1 MQKVKRIALLFSI
14 FLILLIS
21 IAAVSAANADDNLS
35 SGVNEE
41 IVETGIGLDECS
53 LNVPADG
60 SVEDNEDRVLCSD
73 SSSDGADSKSSLK
86 GTGNGKSSLKD
97 SLDSVYYVDSDNL
110 DSFFADG
117 FLKDDYADS
126 ILVFNGEFND
136 KGILDI
142 KSSNVT
148 IIGNNS
154 LLKNTAFCL
163 ESNNIMLA
171 GLNFVWNREFSDNDN
186 AGILVLGDNCTIY
199 NCTIDYAVPE
209 TTTGFCVYAEGSDG
223 DKIENFTLAN
233 STINFVGNNLRGG
246 WDYCIFID
254 QVENAMVY
262 GNNINS
268 SLPLRA
274 VNYAFDIFGGVSMEA
289 VGVFVAQSCPNLT
302 FSSNKVFSS
311 VNGGGN
317 AYPTLDT
324 VVIYGCNNATIENN
338 DIHVEDFDSKDGKD
352 NYLQG
357 IDLYFSNNVTIV
369 HNKIDM
375 VTTGGRAGMGTAYPI
390 QVNGPSKGVLIAYNN
405 LTTFNYGPNCG
416 IYSMN
421 YYGQTQ
427 NYMISNFINVTG
439 LASTHYYALVA
450 GIEVQDSDDLIW
462 NNTII
467 VNNIGEYSDS
477 NNIYGISYSQS
488 TDGNHKYNIQYNNVT
503 TNGRYAVSLSGPQ
516 SLVVDSIIANN
527 VLNTNKSSGNRA
539 VRVGAG
545 YNNTIR
551 NNTDGVFRNTLNP
564 DDLPD
569 WLKNHKGLIPNIFVP
584 RYYREGSNGTGLT
597 DVKGNG
603 TAPWNTNGSSGG
615 TNSGNGNSGSGVS
628 GNGSN
633 PNSDSVLGSNRDTAP
648 GVGGDASPSISA
660 ASPSDSGSSAANPNA
675 YEIDE
680 HDNVVSKSSDY
691 LQLGLICIVA
701 LLLLI
706 IGYKRQ
712 KDKEEEE
719 QLKIFVYNGV
729 FAKKY
734 QF

>member
-21 IAAVSAANADDNLS
+21 IAAVSAVKADDTLS

-154 LLKNTAFCL
+154 LLKDTVFCL

-199 NCTIDYAVPE
+199 NCTMDYAVPE

-246 WDYCIFID
+246 WDYCIFVD

-262 GNNINS
+262 GNDINS

-274 VNYAFDIFGGVSMEA
+274 VDYSFDIFGGVSMEA

-317 AYPTLDT
+317 SYPTLDT
-324 VVIYGCNNATIENN
+324 LVIYGCNNATIENN
-338 DIHVEDFDSKDGKD
+338 DIHVEDFNSKDGKD
-352 NYLQG
+352 NYG
-357 IDLYFSNNVTIV
+357 
-369 HNKIDM
+369 
-375 VTTGGRAGMGTAYPI
+375 
-390 QVNGPSKGVLIAYNN
+390 
-405 LTTFNYGPNCG
+405 NC
-416 IYSMN
+416 
-421 YYGQTQ
+421 
-427 NYMISNFINVTG
+427 
-439 LASTHYYALVA
+439 L
-450 GIEVQDSDDLIW
+450 
-462 NNTII
+462 
-467 VNNIGEYSDS
+467 
-477 NNIYGISYSQS
+477 SYSGQR
-488 TDGNHKYNIQYNNVT
+488 T
-503 TNGRYAVSLSGPQ
+503 
-516 SLVVDSIIANN
+516 
-527 VLNTNKSSGNRA
+527 
-539 VRVGAG
+539 
-545 YNNTIR
+545 
-551 NNTDGVFRNTLNP
+551 F
-564 DDLPD
+564 
-569 WLKNHKGLIPNIFVP
+569 
-584 RYYREGSNGTGLT
+584 
-597 DVKGNG
+597 
-603 TAPWNTNGSSGG
+603 
-615 TNSGNGNSGSGVS
+615 
-628 GNGSN
+628 
-633 PNSDSVLGSNRDTAP
+633 
-648 GVGGDASPSISA
+648 
-660 ASPSDSGSSAANPNA
+660 
-675 YEIDE
+675 
-680 HDNVVSKSSDY
+680 
-691 LQLGLICIVA
+691 
-701 LLLLI
+701 
-706 IGYKRQ
+706 KRCY
-712 KDKEEEE
+712 DC
-719 QLKIFVYNGV
+719 L
-729 FAKKY
+729 
-734 QF
+734 

>member
-41 IVETGIGLDECS
+41 IVETGIGLDDYS
-53 LNVPADG
+53 LDYPADG
-60 SVEDNEDRVLCSD
+60 SVEDNGDMVLCSD
-73 SSSDGADSKSSLK
+73 SSSNDEDSKSKSSLRS
-86 GTGNGKSSLKD
+86 TGKSSLKD

-171 GLNFVWNREFSDNDN
+171 GLDFVWNREFSDNDN

-199 NCTIDYAVPE
+199 NCTINYIVPE
-209 TTTGFCVYAEGSDG
+209 ATSGFCIYAEGSDG

-274 VNYAFDIFGGVSMEA
+274 VNYAFDIFGGVSMES
-289 VGVFVAQSCPNLT
+289 VGVFVAQSSPNLT
-302 FSSNKVFSS
+302 FSNNKVFSS
-311 VNGGGN
+311 VNGGGSS
-317 AYPTLDT
+317 YPTLDT
-324 VVIYGCNNATIENN
+324 LVIYDCSNSTIEGN
-338 DIHVEDFDSKDGKD
+338 DIHVEDFDSKNGKD

-369 HNKIDM
+369 HNKIDIK
-375 VTTGGRAGMGTAYPI
+375 TTGGRAGMGTAYPI
-390 QVNGPSKGVLIAYNN
+390 QVNGPSKGVMIAYNN
-405 LTTFNYGPNCG
+405 LTTANFGPNCG

-439 LASTHYYALVA
+439 YASTHYWALVA

-467 VNNIGEYSDS
+467 VNNIGNYSSS
-477 NNIYGISYSQS
+477 NNIYGISYSQN
-488 TDGNHKYNIQYNNVT
+488 TKGDHKYNIQYNNVT
-503 TNGRYAVSLSGPQ
+503 TNGRYAVSLSGTD
-516 SLVVDSIIANN
+516 SMVVDSIIANN
-527 VLNTNKSSGNRA
+527 VLNSETSSGNRA

-551 NNTDGVFRNTLNP
+551 NNTDGVFRNSLNP

-569 WLKNHKGLIPNIFVP
+569 WLKNHKGLIPSILVP
-584 RYYREGSNGTGLT
+584 SYYRPDSGGSGWT
-597 DVKGNG
+597 DNEGNG
-603 TAPWNTNGSSGG
+603 TSH
-615 TNSGNGNSGSGVS
+615 SGSGNARGNGHGSHDGDVS
-628 GNGSN
+628 GNGTDS
-633 PNSDSVLGSNRDTAP
+633 NSDAVLGSDHDAAP
-648 GVGGDASPSISA
+648 GVGGDVAPSISA

-691 LQLGLICIVA
+691 LQLGIICIVA

-719 QLKIFVYNGV
+719 
-729 FAKKY
+729 
-734 QF
+734 

>member
-1 MQKVKRIALLFSI
+1 MQKVKRIALLCSR

-21 IAAVSAANADDNLS
+21 IAAVSAVKADDTLS

-53 LNVPADG
+53 LNYPLDE

-73 SSSDGADSKSSLK
+73 SSSNGADSKSSLK

-97 SLDSVYYVDSDNL
+97 SLDSVYYVDSANL

-142 KSSNVT
+142 RSSNVT

-154 LLKNTAFCL
+154 LLKDTAFCL

-199 NCTIDYAVPE
+199 NCTIDYSVPE

-223 DKIENFTLAN
+223 DKIENFTLTN
-233 STINFVGNNLRGG
+233 NTINFVGNNLRGG
-246 WDYCIFID
+246 WDYCIFVD

-262 GNNINS
+262 GNDINS

-274 VNYAFDIFGGVSMEA
+274 VDYSFDIFGGVSMEA

-317 AYPTLDT
+317 SYPTLDT
-324 VVIYGCNNATIENN
+324 LVIYGCNNATIENN
-338 DIHVEDFDSKDGKD
+338 DIHVEDFNSKDGKD

-421 YYGQTQ
+421 HYGQTQ

-439 LASTHYYALVA
+439 VASTHYYALVA

-503 TNGRYAVSLSGPQ
+503 TNGRYAVSLSGSG

-569 WLKNHKGLIPNIFVP
+569 WLKNHKGLVP
-584 RYYREGSNGTGLT
+584 RIVVPKYYREGSNGSGLT
-597 DVKGNG
+597 DDEGNG
-603 TAPWNTNGSSGG
+603 AAPWNT
-615 TNSGNGNSGSGVS
+615 
-628 GNGSN
+628 GSN
-633 PNSDSVLGSNRDTAP
+633 PNGDTVFGSNRDTAP
-648 GVGGDASPSISA
+648 GFGGDASPSFTA
-660 ASPSDSGSSAANPNA
+660 ASPGESGSSAADPNA

-701 LLLLI
+701 LLLLLV
-706 IGYKRQ
+706 GYKRQ

-719 QLKIFVYNGV
+719 
-729 FAKKY
+729 
-734 QF
+734 

>member
-14 FLILLIS
+14 FLILLVSIS
-21 IAAVSAANADDNLS
+21 LVSAEDADDNLS
-35 SGVNEE
+35 SRVNEE
-41 IVETGIGLDECS
+41 IIDTGIGLDDYS
-53 LNVPADG
+53 LDG
-60 SVEDNEDRVLCSD
+60 PVDEMPVYILDDGIVEDNEDMVLCSD
-73 SSSDGADSKSSLK
+73 SSSNDVDPKSGSSLK
-86 GTGNGKSSLKD
+86 STGNDKSSLKD

-117 FLKDDYADS
+117 FLKEDYADS
-126 ILVFNGEFND
+126 VLVFNGEFID
-136 KGILDI
+136 RGILDI

-154 LLKNTAFCL
+154 LLKDTAFCL
-163 ESNNIMLA
+163 ESSNIMLA
-171 GLNFVWNREFSDNDN
+171 GLNFVWNREFGDNDN

-199 NCTIDYAVPE
+199 NCSIDYVVPE
-209 TTTGFCVYAEGSDG
+209 ATTGFCVYAEGTDG

-274 VNYAFDIFGGVSMEA
+274 VVYTFDIFGGVSMET

-317 AYPTLDT
+317 SYPTLDT
-324 VVIYGCNNATIENN
+324 LVIYGCNNATIENN

-369 HNKIDM
+369 HNMIDIK
-375 VTTGGRAGMGTAYPI
+375 TTGGRAGMGTAYPI
-390 QVNGPSKGVLIAYNN
+390 QVNGPSKGVMIAYNN
-405 LTTFNYGPNCG
+405 LTTFNFGPNCG

-439 LASTHYYALVA
+439 LASTHYWALVA

-467 VNNIGEYSDS
+467 VNNIGNYSNS
-477 NNIYGISYSQS
+477 NNIYGISYSQN
-488 TDGNHKYNIQYNNVT
+488 TKGDHKYNIQYNNVT
-503 TNGRYAVSLSGPQ
+503 TNGRYAVSLSGTD
-516 SLVVDSIIANN
+516 SMVVDSIIANN
-527 VLNTNKSSGNRA
+527 VLNSETSSGNRA
-539 VRVGAG
+539 VRVGSG

-569 WLKNHKGLIPNIFVP
+569 WLKNHNGLIPNIVVP
-584 RYYREGSNGTGLT
+584 RYYRPGSDGTGLT
-597 DVKGNG
+597 DNEGNG
-603 TAPWNTNGSSGG
+603 AAPWNTNGSSSG

-628 GNGSN
+628 GNGTN
-633 PNSDSVLGSNRDTAP
+633 PNSDAVLGSDHDTAP

-660 ASPSDSGSSAANPNA
+660 ASPGESGSSAADPDA
-675 YEIDE
+675 YEINE
-680 HDNVVSKSSDY
+680 RENLAVKSVDY

-719 QLKIFVYNGV
+719 
-729 FAKKY
+729 
-734 QF
+734 

>member
-35 SGVNEE
+35 STVNEE
-41 IVETGIGLDECS
+41 IVETGIGLDDYS
-53 LNVPADG
+53 LDYPADG
-60 SVEDNEDRVLCSD
+60 SVEDNGDMVLCSD
-73 SSSDGADSKSSLK
+73 SSSNDEDSKSKSSLRS
-86 GTGNGKSSLKD
+86 TGKSSLKD
-97 SLDSVYYVDSDNL
+97 SSDSVYYVDNDNW

-126 ILVFNGEFND
+126 ILVFNEEFKD
-136 KGILDI
+136 KGILNI
-142 KSSNVT
+142 QSSNVT
-148 IIGNNS
+148 VIGNNS
-154 LLKNTAFCL
+154 LLTNTAFCI
-163 ESNNIMLA
+163 ESSNVMLT
-171 GLNFVWNREFSDNDN
+171 GLNFVWNREFGDNDN

-199 NCTIDYAVPE
+199 NCTINYTVPE
-209 TTTGFCVYAEGSDG
+209 ATSGFCIYAEGASG

-274 VNYAFDIFGGVSMEA
+274 VNYAFDIFGGVSMES
-289 VGVFVAQSCPNLT
+289 VGVFVAQSSPNLT
-302 FSSNKVFSS
+302 FSNNKVFSS
-311 VNGGGN
+311 VNGGGSS
-317 AYPTLDT
+317 YPTLDT
-324 VVIYGCNNATIENN
+324 LVIYDCSNSTIEGN
-338 DIHVEDFDSKDGKD
+338 DIHVEDFDSKNGKD

-369 HNKIDM
+369 HNKIDIK
-375 VTTGGRAGMGTAYPI
+375 TTGGRSGMGTAYPI
-390 QVNGPSKGVLIAYNN
+390 QVNGPSKGVMIAYNN
-405 LTTFNYGPNCG
+405 LTTANFGPNCG

-439 LASTHYYALVA
+439 YASTHYWALVA

-467 VNNIGEYSDS
+467 VNNIGNYSSS
-477 NNIYGISYSQS
+477 NNIYGISYSQN
-488 TDGNHKYNIQYNNVT
+488 TKGDHKYNIQYNNVT
-503 TNGRYAVSLSGPQ
+503 TNGRYAVSLSGTD
-516 SLVVDSIIANN
+516 SMVVDSIIANN
-527 VLNTNKSSGNRA
+527 VLNSETSSGNRA
-539 VRVGAG
+539 VRVGSG

-569 WLKNHKGLIPNIFVP
+569 WLKNHKGLIPSILVP
-584 RYYREGSNGTGLT
+584 SYYRPDSGGSGWT
-597 DVKGNG
+597 DNEGNG
-603 TAPWNTNGSSGG
+603 TSH
-615 TNSGNGNSGSGVS
+615 SGSGNARGNGHGSHDGDVS
-628 GNGSN
+628 GNGTDSS
-633 PNSDSVLGSNRDTAP
+633 SDAVLGSDHDTSL
-648 GVGGDASPSISA
+648 GIGGDASPSVSA

-691 LQLGLICIVA
+691 LQLGIICIVA
-701 LLLLI
+701 LLLLLV
-706 IGYKRQ
+706 GYKRQ

-719 QLKIFVYNGV
+719 
-729 FAKKY
+729 
-734 QF
+734 

>member
-14 FLILLIS
+14 FLILLVSIS
-21 IAAVSAANADDNLS
+21 SVSAVNADDNLS
-35 SGVNEE
+35 SIGNEE
-41 IVETGIGLDECS
+41 IVETGIGLDDCS

-60 SVEDNEDRVLCSD
+60 SVEDNGDMVLCSD

-86 GTGNGKSSLKD
+86 GNGKSSLKD
-97 SLDSVYYVDSDNL
+97 SSDSVYYVDSDNL

-126 ILVFNGEFND
+126 VLVFNGEFND

-154 LLKNTAFCL
+154 LLKDTVFCL

-171 GLNFVWNREFSDNDN
+171 GLNFVWNREFGDNDN

-199 NCTIDYAVPE
+199 NCTMDYSVPE

-223 DKIENFTLAN
+223 DMIENFTLAN

-317 AYPTLDT
+317 SYPTLDT

-338 DIHVEDFDSKDGKD
+338 DIHVEDFNSKDDKD

-375 VTTGGRAGMGTAYPI
+375 ITTGGRAGMGTAYPI

-405 LTTFNYGPNCG
+405 LTTFNFGPNCG

-439 LASTHYYALVA
+439 VASTHYWALVA

-488 TDGNHKYNIQYNNVT
+488 TKGDHKYNIQYNNVT
-503 TNGRYAVSLSGPQ
+503 TNGRYAVSLSGSE

-527 VLNTNKSSGNRA
+527 VLNTYKSSGNRA
-539 VRVGAG
+539 VRVGSG

-569 WLKNHKGLIPNIFVP
+569 WLKNHKGLVP
-584 RYYREGSNGTGLT
+584 RIVVPKYYREGSNGSGLT
-597 DVKGNG
+597 DDEGNG
-603 TAPWNTNGSSGG
+603 AAPWNT
-615 TNSGNGNSGSGVS
+615 
-628 GNGSN
+628 GSN
-633 PNSDSVLGSNRDTAP
+633 PNGDTVFGSNRDTAP
-648 GVGGDASPSISA
+648 GFGGDASPSFTA
-660 ASPSDSGSSAANPNA
+660 ASPGESGSSAADPNA

-691 LQLGLICIVA
+691 LQLCIICIVA
-701 LLLLI
+701 LLLLLV
-706 IGYKRQ
+706 GYKRQ

-719 QLKIFVYNGV
+719 
-729 FAKKY
+729 
-734 QF
+734 

>member
-21 IAAVSAANADDNLS
+21 IAAVSAVKADDTLS

-73 SSSDGADSKSSLK
+73 SSSDCADSKSSLK
-86 GTGNGKSSLKD
+86 GNGKSSLKD

-126 ILVFNGEFND
+126 VLVFNGEFND

-154 LLKNTAFCL
+154 LLKDTVFCL

-233 STINFVGNNLRGG
+233 STINFVGNNLHGG
-246 WDYCIFID
+246 WDYCIFVD
-254 QVENAMVY
+254 QVEKSMVY
-262 GNNINS
+262 GNDINS

-274 VNYAFDIFGGVSMEA
+274 VDYSFDIFGGVSMEA

-317 AYPTLDT
+317 SYPTLDT
-324 VVIYGCNNATIENN
+324 LVIYGCNNATIENN
-338 DIHVEDFDSKDGKD
+338 DIHVEDFNSKDGKD

-369 HNKIDM
+369 HNKIDIK
-375 VTTGGRAGMGTAYPI
+375 TTGGRSGMGTAYPI
-390 QVNGPSKGVLIAYNN
+390 QVNGPSKGVMIAYNN
-405 LTTFNYGPNCG
+405 LTTANFGPNCG

-439 LASTHYYALVA
+439 YASTHYWALVA

-467 VNNIGEYSDS
+467 VNNIGNYSSS
-477 NNIYGISYSQS
+477 NNIYGISYSQN
-488 TDGNHKYNIQYNNVT
+488 TKGDHKYNIQYNNVT
-503 TNGRYAVSLSGPQ
+503 TNGRYAVSLSGTD
-516 SLVVDSIIANN
+516 SMVVDSIIANN
-527 VLNTNKSSGNRA
+527 VLNSETSSGNRA
-539 VRVGAG
+539 VRVGSG

-569 WLKNHKGLIPNIFVP
+569 WLKNHKGLIPSILVP
-584 RYYREGSNGTGLT
+584 SYYRPDSGGSGWT
-597 DVKGNG
+597 DNEGNG
-603 TAPWNTNGSSGG
+603 TSH
-615 TNSGNGNSGSGVS
+615 SGSGNARGNGHGSHDGDVS
-628 GNGSN
+628 GNGTDS
-633 PNSDSVLGSNRDTAP
+633 NSDAVLGSDHDAAP
-648 GVGGDASPSISA
+648 GVGGDASPSVSA

-691 LQLGLICIVA
+691 LQLGIICIVA
-701 LLLLI
+701 LLLLLV
-706 IGYKRQ
+706 GYKRQ

-719 QLKIFVYNGV
+719 
-729 FAKKY
+729 
-734 QF
+734 

>member
-14 FLILLIS
+14 FLILLVSIS
-21 IAAVSAANADDNLS
+21 SVSAVNADDNLS
-35 SGVNEE
+35 SIGNEE
-41 IVETGIGLDECS
+41 IVETGIGLDDCS

-86 GTGNGKSSLKD
+86 GNGKSSLKD

-154 LLKNTAFCL
+154 LLKDTVFCL

-199 NCTIDYAVPE
+199 NCTIDYSVPE

-246 WDYCIFID
+246 WDYCIFVD

-262 GNNINS
+262 GNDINS

-274 VNYAFDIFGGVSMEA
+274 VDYSFDIFGGVSMEA

-317 AYPTLDT
+317 SYPTLDT
-324 VVIYGCNNATIENN
+324 LVIYGCNNATIENN
-338 DIHVEDFDSKDGKD
+338 DIHVEDFNSKDGKD

-488 TDGNHKYNIQYNNVT
+488 TKGDHKYNIQYNNVT
-503 TNGRYAVSLSGPQ
+503 TNGRYAVSLSGSG

-569 WLKNHKGLIPNIFVP
+569 WLKNHKGLVPRIVVP
-584 RYYREGSNGTGLT
+584 RYYREGSNGSGLT
-597 DVKGNG
+597 DDEGNG
-603 TAPWNTNGSSGG
+603 AAPWNT
-615 TNSGNGNSGSGVS
+615 
-628 GNGSN
+628 GSN
-633 PNSDSVLGSNRDTAP
+633 PNGDTVFGSNRDTAP
-648 GVGGDASPSISA
+648 GFGGDASPSFTA
-660 ASPSDSGSSAANPNA
+660 ASPGESGSSAADPNA

-691 LQLGLICIVA
+691 LQLGIICIVA
-701 LLLLI
+701 LLLLLV
-706 IGYKRQ
+706 GYKRQ

-719 QLKIFVYNGV
+719 
-729 FAKKY
+729 
-734 QF
+734 

>member
-21 IAAVSAANADDNLS
+21 IAAVSAANADDTLS

-53 LNVPADG
+53 LNYPLDE
-60 SVEDNEDRVLCSD
+60 SVEDNGDIVLCSD

-97 SLDSVYYVDSDNL
+97 SLDSVYNVDSDNL

-154 LLKNTAFCL
+154 LLKDTVFCL

-199 NCTIDYAVPE
+199 NCTIDYSVPE

-274 VNYAFDIFGGVSMEA
+274 VDYSFDIFGGVSMEA

-311 VNGGGN
+311 VNGGGKT
-317 AYPTLDT
+317 YPTLDT
-324 VVIYGCNNATIENN
+324 LVIYGCNNAKIENN
-338 DIHVEDFDSKDGKD
+338 DIHVEDFNSKDGKD

-375 VTTGGRAGMGTAYPI
+375 ITTGGRAGMGTAYPI

-439 LASTHYYALVA
+439 VASTHYYALVA

-467 VNNIGEYSDS
+467 VNNIGEYNDA

-488 TDGNHKYNIQYNNVT
+488 TDGNHTYNIQYNNVT

-569 WLKNHKGLIPNIFVP
+569 WLKNHKGLVPRIVVP
-584 RYYREGSNGTGLT
+584 RYYREGSNGSGLT
-597 DVKGNG
+597 DDEGNG
-603 TAPWNTNGSSGG
+603 AAPWNT
-615 TNSGNGNSGSGVS
+615 
-628 GNGSN
+628 GSN
-633 PNSDSVLGSNRDTAP
+633 PNGDTVFGSNRDTAP
-648 GVGGDASPSISA
+648 GFGGDASPSFTA
-660 ASPSDSGSSAANPNA
+660 ASPGESGSSAADPNA

-680 HDNVVSKSSDY
+680 QDNVVSKSSDY
-691 LQLGLICIVA
+691 FQLGIICIVA
-701 LLLLI
+701 LLLLLV
-706 IGYKRQ
+706 GYKRQ

-719 QLKIFVYNGV
+719 
-729 FAKKY
+729 
-734 QF
+734 

>member
-21 IAAVSAANADDNLS
+21 IAAVSAVKADDTLS

-60 SVEDNEDRVLCSD
+60 SVEDNGDRVLCSD

-154 LLKNTAFCL
+154 LLKDTVFCL
-163 ESNNIMLA
+163 ESNNIILA

-199 NCTIDYAVPE
+199 NCTIDYSVPE

-246 WDYCIFID
+246 WDYCIFVD

-262 GNNINS
+262 GNDINS

-274 VNYAFDIFGGVSMEA
+274 VDYSFDIFGGVSMEA
-289 VGVFVAQSCPNLT
+289 VGVFVAQYCPNLT

-311 VNGGGN
+311 VNGGGKS
-317 AYPTLDT
+317 YPTLDT
-324 VVIYGCNNATIENN
+324 LVIYGCNNATIENN
-338 DIHVEDFDSKDGKD
+338 DIHVEDFNSKDGKD

-375 VTTGGRAGMGTAYPI
+375 ITTGGRAGMGTAYPI

-439 LASTHYYALVA
+439 VASTHYYALVA

-467 VNNIGEYSDS
+467 VNNIGEYRDS

-488 TDGNHKYNIQYNNVT
+488 TDGNHTYNIQYNNVT
-503 TNGRYAVSLSGPQ
+503 TNGRYAVSLSGPG

-539 VRVGAG
+539 VHVGAG

-569 WLKNHKGLIPNIFVP
+569 WLKNHKGLVP
-584 RYYREGSNGTGLT
+584 KIVVPKYYREGSNGSGLT
-597 DVKGNG
+597 DDEGNG
-603 TAPWNTNGSSGG
+603 AAPWNT
-615 TNSGNGNSGSGVS
+615 
-628 GNGSN
+628 GSN
-633 PNSDSVLGSNRDTAP
+633 PNGDTVFGSNRDTAP
-648 GVGGDASPSISA
+648 GFGGDASPSFTA
-660 ASPSDSGSSAANPNA
+660 ASPGESGSSAADPNA

-691 LQLGLICIVA
+691 LQLGIICIVA
-701 LLLLI
+701 LLLLLV
-706 IGYKRQ
+706 GYKRQ

-719 QLKIFVYNGV
+719 
-729 FAKKY
+729 
-734 QF
+734 

>member
-86 GTGNGKSSLKD
+86 GNGKSSLKD
-97 SLDSVYYVDSDNL
+97 SLDSVYNVDSDNL

-126 ILVFNGEFND
+126 VLVFNGEFND

-154 LLKNTAFCL
+154 LLKDTAFCL

-171 GLNFVWNREFSDNDN
+171 GLNFVWNREFGDNDN

-199 NCTIDYAVPE
+199 NCTMDYAVPE
-209 TTTGFCVYAEGSDG
+209 TTTGFCVYVEGSDG

-254 QVENAMVY
+254 QVENAIVY

-289 VGVFVAQSCPNLT
+289 VGVFVAQSSPNLT
-302 FSSNKVFSS
+302 FSNNKVFSS
-311 VNGGGN
+311 VNGGGSS
-317 AYPTLDT
+317 YPTLDT
-324 VVIYGCNNATIENN
+324 LVIYDCSNSTIEGN
-338 DIHVEDFDSKDGKD
+338 DIHVEDFDSKNGKD

-369 HNKIDM
+369 HNKIDIK
-375 VTTGGRAGMGTAYPI
+375 TTGGRAGMGTAYPI
-390 QVNGPSKGVLIAYNN
+390 QVNGPSKGVMIAYNN
-405 LTTFNYGPNCG
+405 LTTANFGPNCG

-439 LASTHYYALVA
+439 YASTHYWALVA

-467 VNNIGEYSDS
+467 VNNIGNYSSS
-477 NNIYGISYSQS
+477 NNIYGISYSQN
-488 TDGNHKYNIQYNNVT
+488 TKGDHKYNIQYNNVT
-503 TNGRYAVSLSGPQ
+503 TNGRYAVSLSGTD
-516 SLVVDSIIANN
+516 SMVVDSIIANN
-527 VLNTNKSSGNRA
+527 VLNSETSSGNRA
-539 VRVGAG
+539 VRVGSG

-569 WLKNHKGLIPNIFVP
+569 WLKNHKGLVPRIVVP
-584 RYYREGSNGTGLT
+584 RYYREGSNGSGLT
-597 DVKGNG
+597 DDEGNG
-603 TAPWNTNGSSGG
+603 AAPWNT
-615 TNSGNGNSGSGVS
+615 
-628 GNGSN
+628 GSN
-633 PNSDSVLGSNRDTAP
+633 PNGDTVFGSNRDTAP
-648 GVGGDASPSISA
+648 GFGGDASPSFTA
-660 ASPSDSGSSAANPNA
+660 ASPGESGSSAADPNA

-691 LQLGLICIVA
+691 LQLCIICIVA
-701 LLLLI
+701 LLLLLV
-706 IGYKRQ
+706 GYKRQ

-719 QLKIFVYNGV
+719 
-729 FAKKY
+729 
-734 QF
+734 

>member
-41 IVETGIGLDECS
+41 IVETGIGLDDYS
-53 LNVPADG
+53 LDYPADG
-60 SVEDNEDRVLCSD
+60 SVEDNGDMVLCSD
-73 SSSDGADSKSSLK
+73 SSSNDEDSKSKSSLRS
-86 GTGNGKSSLKD
+86 TGKSSLKD
-97 SLDSVYYVDSDNL
+97 SSDSVYYVDNDNW

-126 ILVFNGEFND
+126 ILVFNEEFKD
-136 KGILDI
+136 KGILNI
-142 KSSNVT
+142 QSSNVT
-148 IIGNNS
+148 VIGNNS
-154 LLKNTAFCL
+154 LLTNTAFCI
-163 ESNNIMLA
+163 ESSNVMLT
-171 GLNFVWNREFSDNDN
+171 GLNFVWNREFGDNDN

-199 NCTIDYAVPE
+199 NCTINYTVPE
-209 TTTGFCVYAEGSDG
+209 ATSGFCIYAEGASG

-274 VNYAFDIFGGVSMEA
+274 VNYAFDIFGGVSMES
-289 VGVFVAQSCPNLT
+289 VGVFVAQSSPNLT
-302 FSSNKVFSS
+302 FSNNKVFSS
-311 VNGGGN
+311 VNGGGSS
-317 AYPTLDT
+317 YPTLDT
-324 VVIYGCNNATIENN
+324 LVIYDCSNSTIEGN
-338 DIHVEDFDSKDGKD
+338 DIHVEDFDSKNGKD

-369 HNKIDM
+369 HNKIDIK
-375 VTTGGRAGMGTAYPI
+375 TTGGRAGMGTAYPI
-390 QVNGPSKGVLIAYNN
+390 QVNGPSKGVMIAYNN
-405 LTTFNYGPNCG
+405 LTTANFGPNCG

-439 LASTHYYALVA
+439 VASTHYYALVA

-503 TNGRYAVSLSGPQ
+503 TNGRYAVSLSGPK

-551 NNTDGVFRNTLNP
+551 NNTDGVFKNTLNP

-569 WLKNHKGLIPNIFVP
+569 WLKNHKGKVPTITVPKYFNRNSHGSGLSENIGGGAAP
-584 RYYREGSNGTGLT
+584 W
-597 DVKGNG
+597 KGNG
-603 TAPWNTNGSSGG
+603 VSNGISNGQGKSPVSGLGSKKDVAPGISGSS
-615 TNSGNGNSGSGVS
+615 
-628 GNGSN
+628 
-633 PNSDSVLGSNRDTAP
+633 
-648 GVGGDASPSISA
+648 SPSIGA
-660 ASPSDSGSSAANPNA
+660 ASPSDIGSSAANPNA

-680 HDNVVSKSSDY
+680 KNDVASKSSEY
-691 LQLGLICIVA
+691 LQLGIISILALI
-701 LLLLI
+701 LLL
-706 IGYKRQ
+706 IGYKRE
-712 KDKEEEE
+712 KDEEEE
-719 QLKIFVYNGV
+719 E
-729 FAKKY
+729 
-734 QF
+734 

>member
-14 FLILLIS
+14 FLILLVSIS
-21 IAAVSAANADDNLS
+21 SVSAVNADDNLS
-35 SGVNEE
+35 SIGNEE
-41 IVETGIGLDECS
+41 IVETGIGLDDCS

-60 SVEDNEDRVLCSD
+60 SVEDNGDMVLCSD

-86 GTGNGKSSLKD
+86 GNGKSSLKD
-97 SLDSVYYVDSDNL
+97 SSDSVYYVDSDNL

-126 ILVFNGEFND
+126 VLVFNGEFND

-154 LLKNTAFCL
+154 LLKDTVFCL
-163 ESNNIMLA
+163 ESNNIMLV
-171 GLNFVWNREFSDNDN
+171 GLNFVWNREFGDNDN

-199 NCTIDYAVPE
+199 NCTMDYSVPE

-223 DKIENFTLAN
+223 DMIENFTLAN

-317 AYPTLDT
+317 SYPTLDT

-338 DIHVEDFDSKDGKD
+338 DIHVEDFNSKDDKD

-375 VTTGGRAGMGTAYPI
+375 ITTGGRAGMGTAYPI

-405 LTTFNYGPNCG
+405 LTTFNFGPNCG

-439 LASTHYYALVA
+439 VASTHYWALVA

-488 TDGNHKYNIQYNNVT
+488 TKGDHKYNIQYNNVT
-503 TNGRYAVSLSGPQ
+503 TNGRYAVSLSGSE

-527 VLNTNKSSGNRA
+527 VLNTYKSSGNRA
-539 VRVGAG
+539 VRVGSG

-569 WLKNHKGLIPNIFVP
+569 WLKNHKGLVP
-584 RYYREGSNGTGLT
+584 RIVVPKYYREGSNGSGLT
-597 DVKGNG
+597 DDEGNG
-603 TAPWNTNGSSGG
+603 AAPWNT
-615 TNSGNGNSGSGVS
+615 
-628 GNGSN
+628 GSN
-633 PNSDSVLGSNRDTAP
+633 PNGDTVFGSNRDTAP
-648 GVGGDASPSISA
+648 GFGGDASPSFTA
-660 ASPSDSGSSAANPNA
+660 ASPGESGSSAADPNA

-691 LQLGLICIVA
+691 LQLCIICIVA
-701 LLLLI
+701 LLLLLV
-706 IGYKRQ
+706 GYKRQ

-719 QLKIFVYNGV
+719 
-729 FAKKY
+729 
-734 QF
+734 

>member
-1 MQKVKRIALLFSI
+1 MSSASAVDIMDNDISSASDSDD
-14 FLILLIS
+14 LIS
-21 IAAVSAANADDNLS
+21 SDLSDGAIGDDS
-35 SGVNEE
+35 
-41 IVETGIGLDECS
+41 
-53 LNVPADG
+53 
-60 SVEDNEDRVLCSD
+60 VLCFD
-73 SSSDGADSKSSLK
+73 SSSNGADSKSSLK
-86 GTGNGKSSLKD
+86 GNGKSSLKD

-154 LLKNTAFCL
+154 LLKDTVFCL

-199 NCTIDYAVPE
+199 NCTIDYSVPE

-246 WDYCIFID
+246 WDYCIFVD

-262 GNNINS
+262 GNDINS

-274 VNYAFDIFGGVSMEA
+274 VDYSFDIFGGVSMEA

-311 VNGGGN
+311 VNGGGKS
-317 AYPTLDT
+317 YPTLDT
-324 VVIYGCNNATIENN
+324 LVIYGCNNAKIENN
-338 DIHVEDFDSKDGKD
+338 DIHVEDFNSKDGKD

-375 VTTGGRAGMGTAYPI
+375 ITTGGRAGMGTAYPI

-439 LASTHYYALVA
+439 VASTHYYALVA

-488 TDGNHKYNIQYNNVT
+488 TDGNHTYNIQYNNVT
-503 TNGRYAVSLSGPQ
+503 TNGRYAVSLSGSG

-539 VRVGAG
+539 VHVGAG

-569 WLKNHKGLIPNIFVP
+569 WLKNHKGLVP
-584 RYYREGSNGTGLT
+584 RIVVPKYYREGSNGSGLT
-597 DVKGNG
+597 DDEGNG
-603 TAPWNTNGSSGG
+603 AAPWNT
-615 TNSGNGNSGSGVS
+615 
-628 GNGSN
+628 GSN
-633 PNSDSVLGSNRDTAP
+633 PNGDTVFGSNRDTAP
-648 GVGGDASPSISA
+648 GFGGDASPSFTA
-660 ASPSDSGSSAANPNA
+660 ASPGESGSSAADPNA

-680 HDNVVSKSSDY
+680 HDSSVAKSSNY
-691 LQLGLICIVA
+691 LQLGLICIVT

-719 QLKIFVYNGV
+719 
-729 FAKKY
+729 
-734 QF
+734 

>member
-14 FLILLIS
+14 FFILLIS
-21 IAAVSAANADDNLS
+21 IASVSAANADDNLS
-35 SGVNEE
+35 YGVNEE
-41 IVETGIGLDECS
+41 IVETGISLDECS
-53 LNVPADG
+53 LNVPADE
-60 SVEDNEDRVLCSD
+60 SVEDNGDIVLCSD

-86 GTGNGKSSLKD
+86 STGNGKSSLKD

-126 ILVFNGEFND
+126 VLVFNGEFND

-154 LLKNTAFCL
+154 LLKDTAFCL
-163 ESNNIMLA
+163 ESNNIMLV
-171 GLNFVWNREFSDNDN
+171 GLNFVWNREFGDNDN

-199 NCTIDYAVPE
+199 NCTMDYSVPE
-209 TTTGFCVYAEGSDG
+209 TTTGFCVYAEGCDG

-246 WDYCIFID
+246 WDYCIFVD

-262 GNNINS
+262 GNDINS

-274 VNYAFDIFGGVSMEA
+274 VDYSFDIFGGVSMEA

-311 VNGGGN
+311 VNGGGKS
-317 AYPTLDT
+317 YPTLDT
-324 VVIYGCNNATIENN
+324 LVIYGCNNATIENN

-439 LASTHYYALVA
+439 VASTHYYALVA

-488 TDGNHKYNIQYNNVT
+488 TDGNHTYNIQYNNVT
-503 TNGRYAVSLSGPQ
+503 TNGRYAVSLSGSG

-527 VLNTNKSSGNRA
+527 VLNSETSSGNRA

-569 WLKNHKGLIPNIFVP
+569 WLKNHKGLVP
-584 RYYREGSNGTGLT
+584 RIVVPKYYREGSNGSGLT
-597 DVKGNG
+597 DDEGNG
-603 TAPWNTNGSSGG
+603 AAPWNT
-615 TNSGNGNSGSGVS
+615 
-628 GNGSN
+628 GSN
-633 PNSDSVLGSNRDTAP
+633 PNGDTVFGSNRDTAP
-648 GVGGDASPSISA
+648 GFGGDASPSFTA
-660 ASPSDSGSSAANPNA
+660 ASPGESGSSAADPNA

-680 HDNVVSKSSDY
+680 HDNVASKSSDY
-691 LQLGLICIVA
+691 LQLCIICIVA
-701 LLLLI
+701 LLLLLV
-706 IGYKRQ
+706 GYKRQ

-719 QLKIFVYNGV
+719 
-729 FAKKY
+729 
-734 QF
+734 

>member
-1 MQKVKRIALLFSI
+1 MQKVKKMALLFSI

-21 IAAVSAANADDNLS
+21 IASVSAVNADDNIS
-35 SGVNEE
+35 STVNEE
-41 IVETGIGLDECS
+41 IVETGIGLDDYS

-60 SVEDNEDRVLCSD
+60 SVEDNGDIVLCSD

-86 GTGNGKSSLKD
+86 GTGNGKSSLND

-154 LLKNTAFCL
+154 LLKDTAFCL

-199 NCTIDYAVPE
+199 NCTIDYSVPE
-209 TTTGFCVYAEGSDG
+209 TTTGFCIYAEGSDE

-233 STINFVGNNLRGG
+233 NTINFVGNNLRGG
-246 WDYCIFID
+246 WDYCIFVD

-289 VGVFVAQSCPNLT
+289 VGVFVAQSSPNLT

-317 AYPTLDT
+317 SYPTLDT
-324 VVIYGCNNATIENN
+324 LVIYGCNNATIENN
-338 DIHVEDFDSKDGKD
+338 DIHVEDFNSKDGKD

-390 QVNGPSKGVLIAYNN
+390 QVNGPSRGVLIAYNN
-405 LTTFNYGPNCG
+405 LTSSNFGPNCG

-439 LASTHYYALVA
+439 VASTHYYALVA

-503 TNGRYAVSLSGPQ
+503 TNGRYAVSLSGPK

-551 NNTDGVFRNTLNP
+551 NNTDGVFKNTLNP

-569 WLKNHKGLIPNIFVP
+569 WLKNHKGKVPTITVPKYFNRNSHGSGLSENIGGGAAP
-584 RYYREGSNGTGLT
+584 W
-597 DVKGNG
+597 KGNG
-603 TAPWNTNGSSGG
+603 VSNGISNGQGKSPVSGLGSKKDVAPGISGSS
-615 TNSGNGNSGSGVS
+615 
-628 GNGSN
+628 
-633 PNSDSVLGSNRDTAP
+633 
-648 GVGGDASPSISA
+648 SPSIGA
-660 ASPSDSGSSAANPNA
+660 ASPSDIGSSAANPNA

-680 HDNVVSKSSDY
+680 KNDVASKSSEY
-691 LQLGLICIVA
+691 LQLGIISILALI
-701 LLLLI
+701 LLL
-706 IGYKRQ
+706 IGYKRE
-712 KDKEEEE
+712 KDEEEE
-719 QLKIFVYNGV
+719 E
-729 FAKKY
+729 
-734 QF
+734 

>member
-41 IVETGIGLDECS
+41 IVETGIGLDDYS
-53 LNVPADG
+53 LDYPADG
-60 SVEDNEDRVLCSD
+60 SVEDNGDMVLCSD
-73 SSSDGADSKSSLK
+73 SSSNDEDSKSKSSLRS
-86 GTGNGKSSLKD
+86 TGKSSLKD
-97 SLDSVYYVDSDNL
+97 SSDSVYYVDNDNW

-171 GLNFVWNREFSDNDN
+171 GLDFVWNREFSDNDN

-199 NCTIDYAVPE
+199 NCTINYIVPE
-209 TTTGFCVYAEGSDG
+209 ATSGFCIYAEGSDG

-274 VNYAFDIFGGVSMEA
+274 VNYAFDIFGGVSMES
-289 VGVFVAQSCPNLT
+289 VGVFVAQSSPNLT
-302 FSSNKVFSS
+302 FSNNKVFSS
-311 VNGGGN
+311 VNGGGSS
-317 AYPTLDT
+317 YPTLDT
-324 VVIYGCNNATIENN
+324 LVIYDCSNSTIEGN
-338 DIHVEDFDSKDGKD
+338 DIHVEDFDSKNGKD

-369 HNKIDM
+369 HNKIDIK
-375 VTTGGRAGMGTAYPI
+375 TTGGRAGMGTAYPI
-390 QVNGPSKGVLIAYNN
+390 QVNGPSKGVMIAYNN
-405 LTTFNYGPNCG
+405 LTTANFGPNCG

-439 LASTHYYALVA
+439 YASTHYWALVA

-467 VNNIGEYSDS
+467 VNNIGNYSSS
-477 NNIYGISYSQS
+477 NNIYGISYSQN
-488 TDGNHKYNIQYNNVT
+488 TKGDHKYNIQYNNVT
-503 TNGRYAVSLSGPQ
+503 TNGRYAVSLSGTD
-516 SLVVDSIIANN
+516 SMVVDSIIANN
-527 VLNTNKSSGNRA
+527 VLNSETSSGNRA

-551 NNTDGVFRNTLNP
+551 NNTDGVFRNSLNP

-569 WLKNHKGLIPNIFVP
+569 WLKNHKGLIPSILVP
-584 RYYREGSNGTGLT
+584 SYYRPDSGGSGWT
-597 DVKGNG
+597 DNEGNG
-603 TAPWNTNGSSGG
+603 TSH
-615 TNSGNGNSGSGVS
+615 SGSGNARGNGHGSHDGDVS
-628 GNGSN
+628 GNGTDS
-633 PNSDSVLGSNRDTAP
+633 NSDAVLGSDHDAAP
-648 GVGGDASPSISA
+648 GVGGDVAPSISA

-691 LQLGLICIVA
+691 LQLGIICIVA

-719 QLKIFVYNGV
+719 
-729 FAKKY
+729 
-734 QF
+734 

>member
-21 IAAVSAANADDNLS
+21 IAAVSAVKADDTLS

-53 LNVPADG
+53 LNYPLDE
-60 SVEDNEDRVLCSD
+60 SVEDNEDIVLCSD
-73 SSSDGADSKSSLK
+73 SSSNGADSKSSLK
-86 GTGNGKSSLKD
+86 GNGKSSLKD

-199 NCTIDYAVPE
+199 NCTMDYAVPE

-246 WDYCIFID
+246 WDYGIFID

-302 FSSNKVFSS
+302 FSSNMVFSS

-324 VVIYGCNNATIENN
+324 VVIYGCNNAKIENN

-439 LASTHYYALVA
+439 VASTHYWALVA

-467 VNNIGEYSDS
+467 VNNIGEYNDA

-503 TNGRYAVSLSGPQ
+503 TNGRYAVSLSGPK

-569 WLKNHKGLIPNIFVP
+569 WLKNHKGLVPRIVVP
-584 RYYREGSNGTGLT
+584 RYYREGSNGSGLT
-597 DVKGNG
+597 DDEGNG
-603 TAPWNTNGSSGG
+603 AAPWNT
-615 TNSGNGNSGSGVS
+615 
-628 GNGSN
+628 GSN
-633 PNSDSVLGSNRDTAP
+633 PNGDTVFGSNRDTAP
-648 GVGGDASPSISA
+648 GFGGDASPSFTA
-660 ASPSDSGSSAANPNA
+660 ASPGESGSSAADPNA

-701 LLLLI
+701 LLLLLV
-706 IGYKRQ
+706 GYKRQ

-719 QLKIFVYNGV
+719 
-729 FAKKY
+729 
-734 QF
+734 

>member
-86 GTGNGKSSLKD
+86 GNGKSSLKD
-97 SLDSVYYVDSDNL
+97 SLDSVYNVDSDNL

-154 LLKNTAFCL
+154 LLKDTAFCL

-171 GLNFVWNREFSDNDN
+171 GLNFVWNREFGDNDN

-199 NCTIDYAVPE
+199 NCTMDYAVPE
-209 TTTGFCVYAEGSDG
+209 TTTGFCVYVEGSDG

-233 STINFVGNNLRGG
+233 SSINFVGNNLRGG

-289 VGVFVAQSCPNLT
+289 VGVFVAQSSPNLT

-317 AYPTLDT
+317 SYPTLDT
-324 VVIYGCNNATIENN
+324 LVIYDCSNSTIEGN
-338 DIHVEDFDSKDGKD
+338 DIHVEDFDSKNGKD

-369 HNKIDM
+369 HNKIDIK
-375 VTTGGRAGMGTAYPI
+375 TTGGRAGMGTAYPI
-390 QVNGPSKGVLIAYNN
+390 QVNGPSKGVMIAYNN
-405 LTTFNYGPNCG
+405 LTTANFGPNCG

-439 LASTHYYALVA
+439 YASTHYWALVA

-467 VNNIGEYSDS
+467 VNNIGNYSSS
-477 NNIYGISYSQS
+477 NNIYGISYSQN
-488 TDGNHKYNIQYNNVT
+488 TKGDHKYNIQYNNVT
-503 TNGRYAVSLSGPQ
+503 TNGRYAVSLSGTD
-516 SLVVDSIIANN
+516 SMVVDSIIANN
-527 VLNTNKSSGNRA
+527 VLNSETSSGNRA
-539 VRVGAG
+539 VRVGSG

-569 WLKNHKGLIPNIFVP
+569 WLKNHKGLVPRIVVP
-584 RYYREGSNGTGLT
+584 RYYREGSNGSGLT
-597 DVKGNG
+597 DDEGNG
-603 TAPWNTNGSSGG
+603 AAPWNT
-615 TNSGNGNSGSGVS
+615 
-628 GNGSN
+628 GSN
-633 PNSDSVLGSNRDTAP
+633 PNGDTVFGSNRDTAP
-648 GVGGDASPSISA
+648 GFGGDASPSFTA
-660 ASPSDSGSSAANPNA
+660 ASPGESGSSAADPNA

-691 LQLGLICIVA
+691 LQLCIICIVA
-701 LLLLI
+701 LLLLLV
-706 IGYKRQ
+706 GYKRQ

-719 QLKIFVYNGV
+719 
-729 FAKKY
+729 
-734 QF
+734 

>member
-14 FLILLIS
+14 FFILLIS
-21 IAAVSAANADDNLS
+21 IASVSAANADDNLS
-35 SGVNEE
+35 SIGNEE
-41 IVETGIGLDECS
+41 IVETGISLDECS

-60 SVEDNEDRVLCSD
+60 SVEDNEDMVLCSD
-73 SSSDGADSKSSLK
+73 SSSNGADSKSSLK
-86 GTGNGKSSLKD
+86 GTCNGKSSLKD

-154 LLKNTAFCL
+154 LLKDTVFCL
-163 ESNNIMLA
+163 ESSNIMLA
-171 GLNFVWNREFSDNDN
+171 GLDFVWNREFGDNDN

-199 NCTIDYAVPE
+199 NCTMDYSVPE

-246 WDYCIFID
+246 WDYCIFVD

-262 GNNINS
+262 GNDINS
-268 SLPLRA
+268 SLPLRS
-274 VNYAFDIFGGVSMEA
+274 VDYSFDIFGGVSMEA

-311 VNGGGN
+311 VNGGGKS
-317 AYPTLDT
+317 YPTLDT
-324 VVIYGCNNATIENN
+324 LVIYGCNNATIENN
-338 DIHVEDFDSKDGKD
+338 DIHVEDFNSKDGKD

-375 VTTGGRAGMGTAYPI
+375 ITTGGRAGMGTAYPI

-405 LTTFNYGPNCG
+405 LTTFNFGPNCG

-488 TDGNHKYNIQYNNVT
+488 TKGDHKYNIQYNNVT
-503 TNGRYAVSLSGPQ
+503 TNGRYAVSLSGSG

-569 WLKNHKGLIPNIFVP
+569 WLKNHKGLVPKIVVP
-584 RYYREGSNGTGLT
+584 RYYREGSNGSGLT
-597 DVKGNG
+597 DDEGNG
-603 TAPWNTNGSSGG
+603 AAPWNT
-615 TNSGNGNSGSGVS
+615 
-628 GNGSN
+628 GSN
-633 PNSDSVLGSNRDTAP
+633 PNGDTVFGSNRDTAP
-648 GVGGDASPSISA
+648 GFGGDASPSFTA
-660 ASPSDSGSSAANPNA
+660 ASPGESGSSAADPNA

-691 LQLGLICIVA
+691 LQLCIICIVA
-701 LLLLI
+701 LLLLLV
-706 IGYKRQ
+706 GYKRQ

-719 QLKIFVYNGV
+719 
-729 FAKKY
+729 
-734 QF
+734 

>member
-35 SGVNEE
+35 SIGNEE
-41 IVETGIGLDECS
+41 IVETGIGLDDCS

-86 GTGNGKSSLKD
+86 GNGKSSLKD

-154 LLKNTAFCL
+154 LLKDTVFCL

-199 NCTIDYAVPE
+199 NCTIDYSVPE

-246 WDYCIFID
+246 WDYCIFVD

-262 GNNINS
+262 GNDINS

-274 VNYAFDIFGGVSMEA
+274 VDYSFDIFGGVSMEA

-317 AYPTLDT
+317 SYPTLDT
-324 VVIYGCNNATIENN
+324 LVIYGCNNATIENN
-338 DIHVEDFDSKDGKD
+338 DIHVEDFNSKDGKD

-488 TDGNHKYNIQYNNVT
+488 TKGDHKYNIQYNNVT
-503 TNGRYAVSLSGPQ
+503 TNGRYAVSLSGSG

-569 WLKNHKGLIPNIFVP
+569 WLKNHKGLVPRIVVP
-584 RYYREGSNGTGLT
+584 RYYREGSNGSGLT
-597 DVKGNG
+597 DDEGNG
-603 TAPWNTNGSSGG
+603 AAPWNT
-615 TNSGNGNSGSGVS
+615 
-628 GNGSN
+628 GSN
-633 PNSDSVLGSNRDTAP
+633 PNGDTVFGSNRDTAP
-648 GVGGDASPSISA
+648 GFGGDASPSFTA
-660 ASPSDSGSSAANPNA
+660 ASPGESGSSAADPNA

-691 LQLGLICIVA
+691 LQLCVICIVA
-701 LLLLI
+701 LLLLLV
-706 IGYKRQ
+706 GYKRQ

-719 QLKIFVYNGV
+719 
-729 FAKKY
+729 
-734 QF
+734 

>member
-35 SGVNEE
+35 STVNEE
-41 IVETGIGLDECS
+41 IVETGIGLDDYS
-53 LNVPADG
+53 LDYPADG
-60 SVEDNEDRVLCSD
+60 SVEDNGDMVLCSD
-73 SSSDGADSKSSLK
+73 SSSNDEDSKSKSSLRS
-86 GTGNGKSSLKD
+86 TGKSSLKD
-97 SLDSVYYVDSDNL
+97 SSDSVYYVDNDNW

-171 GLNFVWNREFSDNDN
+171 GLDFVWNREFSDNDN

-199 NCTIDYAVPE
+199 NCTINYIVPE
-209 TTTGFCVYAEGSDG
+209 ATSGFCIYAEGSDG

-274 VNYAFDIFGGVSMEA
+274 VNYAFDIFGGVSMES
-289 VGVFVAQSCPNLT
+289 VGVFVAQSSPNLT
-302 FSSNKVFSS
+302 FSNNKVFSS
-311 VNGGGN
+311 VNGGGSS
-317 AYPTLDT
+317 YPTLDT
-324 VVIYGCNNATIENN
+324 LVIYDCSNSTIEGN
-338 DIHVEDFDSKDGKD
+338 DIHVEDFDSKNGKD

-369 HNKIDM
+369 HNKIDIK
-375 VTTGGRAGMGTAYPI
+375 TTGGRSGMGTAYPI
-390 QVNGPSKGVLIAYNN
+390 QVNGPSKGVMIAYNN
-405 LTTFNYGPNCG
+405 LTTANFGPNCG

-439 LASTHYYALVA
+439 YASTHYWALVA

-467 VNNIGEYSDS
+467 VNNIGNYSSS
-477 NNIYGISYSQS
+477 NNIYGISYSQN
-488 TDGNHKYNIQYNNVT
+488 TKGDHKYNIQYNNVT
-503 TNGRYAVSLSGPQ
+503 TNGRYAVSLSGTD
-516 SLVVDSIIANN
+516 SMVVDSIIANN
-527 VLNTNKSSGNRA
+527 VLNSETSSGNRA
-539 VRVGAG
+539 VRVGSG
-545 YNNTIR
+545 RNNTIR
-551 NNTDGVFRNTLNP
+551 NNTDGVFRNTLNL

-569 WLKNHKGLIPNIFVP
+569 WLKNHKGLVPKIVVP
-584 RYYREGSNGTGLT
+584 RYYREGSNGSGLT
-597 DVKGNG
+597 DDEGNG
-603 TAPWNTNGSSGG
+603 AAPWNT
-615 TNSGNGNSGSGVS
+615 
-628 GNGSN
+628 GSN
-633 PNSDSVLGSNRDTAP
+633 PNGDTVFGSNRDTAP
-648 GVGGDASPSISA
+648 GFGGDASPSFTA
-660 ASPSDSGSSAANPNA
+660 ASPGESGSSAADPNA

-691 LQLGLICIVA
+691 LQLGIICIVA
-701 LLLLI
+701 LLLLLV
-706 IGYKRQ
+706 GYKRQ

-719 QLKIFVYNGV
+719 
-729 FAKKY
+729 
-734 QF
+734 

>member
-14 FLILLIS
+14 FFILLIS
-21 IAAVSAANADDNLS
+21 IASVSAANADDNLS
-35 SGVNEE
+35 YGVNEE
-41 IVETGIGLDECS
+41 IVETGISLDECS
-53 LNVPADG
+53 LNVPADE
-60 SVEDNEDRVLCSD
+60 SVEDNGDIVLCSD

-86 GTGNGKSSLKD
+86 STGNGKSSLKD
-97 SLDSVYYVDSDNL
+97 SSDSVYNVDSDNL

-126 ILVFNGEFND
+126 VLVFNGEFND

-154 LLKNTAFCL
+154 LLKDTAFCL

-171 GLNFVWNREFSDNDN
+171 GLNFVWNREFGDNDN

-199 NCTIDYAVPE
+199 NCTIDYSVPE
-209 TTTGFCVYAEGSDG
+209 TTTGFCIYAEGSDG

-268 SLPLRA
+268 SLPLRT
-274 VNYAFDIFGGVSMEA
+274 VDYSFDIFGGVSMEA
-289 VGVFVAQSCPNLT
+289 VGVFVAQSSPNLT
-302 FSSNKVFSS
+302 FSNNKVFSS
-311 VNGGGN
+311 VNGGDSS
-317 AYPTLDT
+317 YPTLDT
-324 VVIYGCNNATIENN
+324 LVIYDCNNANIEGNS
-338 DIHVEDFDSKDGKD
+338 IHVEDFNSKDGKD

-390 QVNGPSKGVLIAYNN
+390 QVNGPSRSVLIAYNN
-405 LTTFNYGPNCG
+405 LTSSNFGPNCG

-439 LASTHYYALVA
+439 VASTHYYALVA

-503 TNGRYAVSLSGPQ
+503 TNGRYAVSLSGPK

-551 NNTDGVFRNTLNP
+551 NNTDGVFKNTLNP

-569 WLKNHKGLIPNIFVP
+569 WLKNHKGKVPTITVPKYFNRNSHGSGLSENIGGGAAP
-584 RYYREGSNGTGLT
+584 W
-597 DVKGNG
+597 KGNG
-603 TAPWNTNGSSGG
+603 VSNGISNGQGKSPVSGLGSKKDVAPGISGSS
-615 TNSGNGNSGSGVS
+615 
-628 GNGSN
+628 
-633 PNSDSVLGSNRDTAP
+633 
-648 GVGGDASPSISA
+648 SPSIGA
-660 ASPSDSGSSAANPNA
+660 ASPSDIGSSAANPNA

-680 HDNVVSKSSDY
+680 KNDVASKSSEY
-691 LQLGLICIVA
+691 LQLGIISILALI
-701 LLLLI
+701 LLL
-706 IGYKRQ
+706 IGYKRE
-712 KDKEEEE
+712 KDEEEE
-719 QLKIFVYNGV
+719 E
-729 FAKKY
+729 
-734 QF
+734 

>member
-21 IAAVSAANADDNLS
+21 IAAVSAVKADDTLS

-53 LNVPADG
+53 LNYPLDE
-60 SVEDNEDRVLCSD
+60 SVEDNEDIVLCSD
-73 SSSDGADSKSSLK
+73 SSSNGADSKSSLK
-86 GTGNGKSSLKD
+86 GNGKSSLKD

-199 NCTIDYAVPE
+199 NCTMDYAVPE

-246 WDYCIFID
+246 WDYGIFID

-324 VVIYGCNNATIENN
+324 VVIYGCNNAKIENN

-439 LASTHYYALVA
+439 VASTHYWALVA

-467 VNNIGEYSDS
+467 VNNIGEYNDA

-569 WLKNHKGLIPNIFVP
+569 WLKNHKGLVPRIVVP
-584 RYYREGSNGTGLT
+584 RYYREGSNGSGLT
-597 DVKGNG
+597 DDEGNG
-603 TAPWNTNGSSGG
+603 AAPWNT
-615 TNSGNGNSGSGVS
+615 
-628 GNGSN
+628 GSN
-633 PNSDSVLGSNRDTAP
+633 PNGDTVFGSNRDTAP
-648 GVGGDASPSISA
+648 GFGGDASPSFTA
-660 ASPSDSGSSAANPNA
+660 ASPGESGSSAADPNA

-701 LLLLI
+701 LLLLLV
-706 IGYKRQ
+706 GYKRQ

-719 QLKIFVYNGV
+719 
-729 FAKKY
+729 
-734 QF
+734 

>member
-21 IAAVSAANADDNLS
+21 IASVYAEDADDNLS
-35 SGVNEE
+35 STVNEE
-41 IVETGIGLDECS
+41 IAETDISLDECS
-53 LNVPADG
+53 LNYPVDE
-60 SVEDNEDRVLCSD
+60 SVEDDEDMVLCSN
-73 SSSDGADSKSSLK
+73 SSSNDADSKSRFSLK
-86 GTGNGKSSLKD
+86 SSGIENDSSDLKGKSTLRD
-97 SLDSVYYVDSDNL
+97 LLDNVYHVDADNL
-110 DSFFADG
+110 DSFFMDG
-117 FLKDDYADS
+117 FLKEEYANS
-126 ILVFNGEFND
+126 ILVFNGDFSNN
-136 KGILDI
+136 GILDI

-154 LLKNTAFCL
+154 LLTNTAFCI
-163 ESNNIMLA
+163 ESNNVMLT
-171 GLNFVWNREFSDNDN
+171 GLNFLWDREFGDNDN

-199 NCTIDYAVPE
+199 NCTIDYSVPE
-209 TTTGFCVYAEGSDG
+209 TTTGFCVYVEGSDG

-246 WDYCIFID
+246 WDYCIFVD

-289 VGVFVAQSCPNLT
+289 VGVFVAQSSPNLT

-311 VNGGGN
+311 VNGGGKS
-317 AYPTLDT
+317 YPTLDT
-324 VVIYGCNNATIENN
+324 LVIYGCNNAKIENN
-338 DIHVEDFDSKDGKD
+338 DIHVEDFNSKDGKD

-375 VTTGGRAGMGTAYPI
+375 ITTGGRAGMGTAYPI
-390 QVNGPSKGVLIAYNN
+390 QVNGPSRGVLIAYNN
-405 LTTFNYGPNCG
+405 LTSFNFGPNCG

-439 LASTHYYALVA
+439 LASTHYWALVA

-467 VNNIGEYSDS
+467 VNNIGNYSSS
-477 NNIYGISYSQS
+477 NNIYGISYSQN

-503 TNGRYAVSLSGPQ
+503 TNGRYAVSLSGSK

-527 VLNTNKSSGNRA
+527 VLNSNTASGNRA
-539 VRVGAG
+539 VRVGSG

-569 WLKNHKGLIPNIFVP
+569 WLKNHKGLVPRIVVP
-584 RYYREGSNGTGLT
+584 RYYREGSNGSGLT
-597 DVKGNG
+597 DDEGNG
-603 TAPWNTNGSSGG
+603 AAPWNT
-615 TNSGNGNSGSGVS
+615 
-628 GNGSN
+628 GSN
-633 PNSDSVLGSNRDTAP
+633 PNGDTVFGSNRDTAP
-648 GVGGDASPSISA
+648 GFGGDASPSFTA
-660 ASPSDSGSSAANPNA
+660 ASPGESGSSAADPNA

-691 LQLGLICIVA
+691 LQLCIICIVA
-701 LLLLI
+701 LLLLLV
-706 IGYKRQ
+706 GYKRQ

-719 QLKIFVYNGV
+719 
-729 FAKKY
+729 
-734 QF
+734 

>member
-53 LNVPADG
+53 LNYPLDE

-73 SSSDGADSKSSLK
+73 SSSNGADSKSSLK
-86 GTGNGKSSLKD
+86 GNGKSSLKD
-97 SLDSVYYVDSDNL
+97 SLDSVYNVDSDNL

-154 LLKNTAFCL
+154 LLKDTVFCL

-199 NCTIDYAVPE
+199 NCTIDYSVPE

-289 VGVFVAQSCPNLT
+289 VGVFVAQSSPNLT

-317 AYPTLDT
+317 SYPTLDT
-324 VVIYGCNNATIENN
+324 LVIYGCNNAKIENN
-338 DIHVEDFDSKDGKD
+338 DIHVEDFNSKDGKD

-375 VTTGGRAGMGTAYPI
+375 ITTGGRAGMGTAYPI

-439 LASTHYYALVA
+439 VASTHYYALVA

-467 VNNIGEYSDS
+467 VNNIGEYNDA

-488 TDGNHKYNIQYNNVT
+488 TDGNHTYNIQYNNVT

-569 WLKNHKGLIPNIFVP
+569 WLKNHKGLVPRIVVP
-584 RYYREGSNGTGLT
+584 RYYREGSNGSGLT
-597 DVKGNG
+597 DDEGNG
-603 TAPWNTNGSSGG
+603 AAPWNT
-615 TNSGNGNSGSGVS
+615 
-628 GNGSN
+628 GSN
-633 PNSDSVLGSNRDTAP
+633 PNGDTVFGSNRDTAP
-648 GVGGDASPSISA
+648 GFGGDASPSFTA
-660 ASPSDSGSSAANPNA
+660 ASPGESGSSAADPNA

-691 LQLGLICIVA
+691 LQLGIICIVA
-701 LLLLI
+701 LLLLLV
-706 IGYKRQ
+706 GYKRQ

-719 QLKIFVYNGV
+719 QLKIFVYDGV

-734 QF
+734 QI

>member
-1 MQKVKRIALLFSI
+1 MQKVKKMALLFSI

-21 IAAVSAANADDNLS
+21 IASVSAVNADDNIS
-35 SGVNEE
+35 STVNEE
-41 IVETGIGLDECS
+41 IVETGIGLDDYS

-60 SVEDNEDRVLCSD
+60 SVEDNGDIVLCSD

-86 GTGNGKSSLKD
+86 GTGNGKSSLND

-154 LLKNTAFCL
+154 LLKDTAFCL

-199 NCTIDYAVPE
+199 NCTIDYSVPE
-209 TTTGFCVYAEGSDG
+209 TTTGFCIYAEGSDE

-233 STINFVGNNLRGG
+233 NTINFVGNNLRGG
-246 WDYCIFID
+246 WDYCIFVD

-289 VGVFVAQSCPNLT
+289 VGVFVAQSSPNLT

-317 AYPTLDT
+317 SYPTLDT
-324 VVIYGCNNATIENN
+324 LVIYGCNNATIENN
-338 DIHVEDFDSKDGKD
+338 DIHVEDFNSKDGKD

-390 QVNGPSKGVLIAYNN
+390 QVNGPSRSVLIAYNN
-405 LTTFNYGPNCG
+405 LTSSNFGPNCG

-439 LASTHYYALVA
+439 VASTHYYALVA

-503 TNGRYAVSLSGPQ
+503 TNGRYAVSLSGPK

-551 NNTDGVFRNTLNP
+551 NNTDGVFKNTLNP

-569 WLKNHKGLIPNIFVP
+569 WLKNHKGKVPTITVPKYFNRNSHGSGLSENIGGGAAP
-584 RYYREGSNGTGLT
+584 W
-597 DVKGNG
+597 KGNG
-603 TAPWNTNGSSGG
+603 VSNGISNGQGKSPVSGLGSKKDVAPGISGSS
-615 TNSGNGNSGSGVS
+615 
-628 GNGSN
+628 
-633 PNSDSVLGSNRDTAP
+633 
-648 GVGGDASPSISA
+648 SPSIGA
-660 ASPSDSGSSAANPNA
+660 ASPSDIGSSAANPNA

-680 HDNVVSKSSDY
+680 KNDVASKSSEY
-691 LQLGLICIVA
+691 LQLGIISILALI
-701 LLLLI
+701 LLL
-706 IGYKRQ
+706 IGYKRE
-712 KDKEEEE
+712 KDEEEE
-719 QLKIFVYNGV
+719 E
-729 FAKKY
+729 
-734 QF
+734 

>member
-21 IAAVSAANADDNLS
+21 IAAVSAVKADDNLS
-35 SGVNEE
+35 STVNEE
-41 IVETGIGLDECS
+41 IVEAGIGLDECS

-60 SVEDNEDRVLCSD
+60 SVEDNEDIVLCSD

-86 GTGNGKSSLKD
+86 GNGKSSLKD

-154 LLKNTAFCL
+154 LLTNTAFCL

-171 GLNFVWNREFSDNDN
+171 GLNFVWNREFADNDN

-199 NCTIDYAVPE
+199 NCTMDYFVPE

-246 WDYCIFID
+246 WDYCIFVD
-254 QVENAMVY
+254 QVEKSMVY
-262 GNNINS
+262 GNDINS

-274 VNYAFDIFGGVSMEA
+274 VDYSFDIFGGVSMEA
-289 VGVFVAQSCPNLT
+289 VGVFVAQSSPNLT
-302 FSSNKVFSS
+302 FSNNKVFSS
-311 VNGGGN
+311 VNGGGSS
-317 AYPTLDT
+317 YPTLDT
-324 VVIYGCNNATIENN
+324 LVIYDCSNSTIEGN
-338 DIHVEDFDSKDGKD
+338 DIHVEDFDSKNGKD

-369 HNKIDM
+369 HNKIDIK
-375 VTTGGRAGMGTAYPI
+375 TTGGRAGMGTAYPI
-390 QVNGPSKGVLIAYNN
+390 QVNGPSKGVMIAYNN
-405 LTTFNYGPNCG
+405 LTTANFGPNCG

-439 LASTHYYALVA
+439 VASTHYYALVA

-467 VNNIGEYSDS
+467 VNNIGNYSSS
-477 NNIYGISYSQS
+477 NNIYGISYSQN
-488 TDGNHKYNIQYNNVT
+488 TKGDHKYNIQYNNVT
-503 TNGRYAVSLSGPQ
+503 TNGRYAVSLSGTD
-516 SLVVDSIIANN
+516 SMVVDSIIANN
-527 VLNTNKSSGNRA
+527 VLNSETSSGNRA
-539 VRVGAG
+539 VRVGSG

-569 WLKNHKGLIPNIFVP
+569 WLKNHKGLIPSILVP
-584 RYYREGSNGTGLT
+584 SYYRPDSGGSGWT
-597 DVKGNG
+597 DNEGNG
-603 TAPWNTNGSSGG
+603 TSH
-615 TNSGNGNSGSGVS
+615 SGSGNARGNGHGSHDGDVS
-628 GNGSN
+628 GNGTDSS
-633 PNSDSVLGSNRDTAP
+633 SDAVLGSDHDAAP
-648 GVGGDASPSISA
+648 GVGGDASPSVSA

-680 HDNVVSKSSDY
+680 HDNVASKSSDY
-691 LQLGLICIVA
+691 LQLGIICIVA

-719 QLKIFVYNGV
+719 
-729 FAKKY
+729 
-734 QF
+734 